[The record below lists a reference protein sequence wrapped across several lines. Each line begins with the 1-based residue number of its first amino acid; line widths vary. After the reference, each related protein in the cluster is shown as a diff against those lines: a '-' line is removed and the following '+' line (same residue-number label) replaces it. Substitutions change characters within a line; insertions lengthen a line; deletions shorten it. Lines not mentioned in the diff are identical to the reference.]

1 MILTDYQAEPSQ
13 HNLQFKIKSPVMT
26 LLCLL
31 YFLVRML
38 FVSSHNRDVLRK
50 NNDPSF
56 SSHPQTPTWH
66 ICVTTRINEIQRHA
80 ASSLLLRYS
89 QSELLHA
96 DVCPRITHIQTAE
109 GNLLLEMLQYQ
120 VVIREWRLVQAV
132 WSFTPDLTD
141 WPLWRAT
148 DVQISPFCWTQFH
161 GKFMEAAEDAILK
174 S

>member
-1 MILTDYQAEPSQ
+1 
-13 HNLQFKIKSPVMT
+13 MT

-66 ICVTTRINEIQRHA
+66 ICVTTQINEIQRHA

-120 VVIREWRLVQAV
+120 VVIRE
-132 WSFTPDLTD
+132 
-141 WPLWRAT
+141 
-148 DVQISPFCWTQFH
+148 
-161 GKFMEAAEDAILK
+161 
-174 S
+174 